1 MSVMQSIAEAL
12 NDLQVREGE
21 RQEYRRFY
29 RGQHGVH
36 LRTPELRMIFRG
48 LCGFSLNF
56 CKTVIDSLTDRVQLK
71 AITAAVSVDG
81 IDDAKE
87 REKIEET
94 QGADATAAAQAIWER
109 SKVDITALA
118 WRYAVDG
125 DAWLGLE
132 ITSDEPG
139 GKAEAIIKRLDS
151 SMVAPLSDTAIFV
164 KTGDK
169 TGQVHEGATITF
181 YELGTDGEWRPIVVK
196 GIDGEPDSYL
206 TDVVTVQDGET
217 PIPTLI
223 ERIRNGEDDTD
234 WGMSDLAV
242 AVPQQRAINQRVID
256 IHEVSGNA
264 SWPQRW
270 IIGVGAKKI
279 AGALRSRAGAIHG
292 LEGDSLDLKEFSA
305 ADPTKLGATLADAV
319 EYLSITTGTP
329 LSSGVGANASG
340 EARRI
345 AQDKLTRRVM
355 KALDVIGEAIERLIE
370 SALLIEGID
379 ASVSLDWESPEPV
392 AIKELLE
399 TAMLK
404 QSLGVSRHTLLGEL
418 GYDPDREEMLRA
430 QERAEEQVA
439 LTRALTTGTDTP
451 DDLTDLLGPNGG
463 A

>member
-1 MSVMQSIAEAL
+1 MQSIAEAL

-21 RQEYRRFY
+21 RAEYRRFY

-36 LRTPELRMIFRG
+36 LRTPELRSIFRG
-48 LCGFSLNF
+48 KCGFSLNF
-56 CKTVIDSLTDRVQLK
+56 CKTIVDSLTDRVQPK

-81 IDDAKE
+81 IDNAKE

-94 QGADATAAAQAIWER
+94 QGAAATAKAQEIWER
-109 SKVDITALA
+109 SKLDVTALA

-132 ITSDEPG
+132 IGEDGPV
-139 GKAEAIIKRLDS
+139 IKRLDN
-151 SMVAPLSDTAIFV
+151 SMIAPLSDTATFV
-164 KTGDK
+164 KTSDT

-181 YELGTDGEWRPIVVK
+181 YELGNDGHWKPITVK
-196 GIDGEPDSYL
+196 GLDGEPDSYL
-206 TDVVTVQDGET
+206 THTVTTGDDEKPVT
-217 PIPTLI
+217 TLL

-270 IIGVGAKKI
+270 ILGVGAKKI

-292 LEGDSLDLKEFSA
+292 LEGDSLELKEFSA

-355 KALDVIGEAIERLIE
+355 KAIDSIGTAIERLIE
-370 SALLIEGID
+370 VALLIEGID
-379 ASVSLDWESPEPV
+379 ADVSMDCESPEPV
-392 AIKELLE
+392 PLKELLE
-399 TAMLK
+399 GAMLK

-418 GYDPDREEMLRA
+418 GYDPDREELLRA
-430 QERAEEQVA
+430 KERAEDQVA

-451 DDLTDLLGPNGG
+451 ADLDDLLGPG